1 MGREKFDACSR
12 CPEAE
17 RRGKPVLLYAR
28 THTSQD
34 VGLRPGVPILSDGL
48 AVVVQAYATANLAM
62 YDDALWAKYRWREL
76 F

>member
-1 MGREKFDACSR
+1 
-12 CPEAE
+12 
-17 RRGKPVLLYAR
+17 
-28 THTSQD
+28 
-34 VGLRPGVPILSDGL
+34 VPILSDGL